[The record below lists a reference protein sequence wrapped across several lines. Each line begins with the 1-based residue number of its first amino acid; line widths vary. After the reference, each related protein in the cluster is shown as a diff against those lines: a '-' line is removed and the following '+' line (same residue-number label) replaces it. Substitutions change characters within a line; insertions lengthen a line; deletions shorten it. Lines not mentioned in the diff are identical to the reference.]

1 MILAMRSA
9 SMRVFPRDG
18 TAVKPQEEV
27 TNDSVLIDDI
37 HRNITMFV
45 TMFKLIL
52 KCICDEL

>member
-1 MILAMRSA
+1 
-9 SMRVFPRDG
+9 MRVFPRDG

>member
-9 SMRVFPRDG
+9 SMPVFLRDG

-45 TMFKLIL
+45 TMFRLIL
-52 KCICDEL
+52 KCSCDEL